1 MLQDG
6 KRIFMGAPGSHVWQG
21 QVFAH
26 NLNTDLTSSTSGVNP
41 HSEDDS
47 YLGYSLALGRF
58 SATSSASNSAPSDT
72 DVAIG
77 IPRDADLAGKI
88 MIVDREMRILRNI
101 TGEQMG
107 AYFGYSIAT
116 ADVNGDGLDDL
127 IIGAPLYYNQTI
139 SHKEAHFERG
149 RVYVA
154 LQNRRHELNISNRID
169 GHKNR
174 ARFGTAIA
182 NCGDL
187 NKDGFQDI
195 AVGAPYDGP
204 ENRGAIYIFMGKKF
218 GLSEEADQ
226 IIFAENIR
234 SGLESKY
241 LHSFGFSLSAGLDMD
256 GNHYPD
262 LLIGDYQGD
271 RAIMLRTRPVINV
284 TTTLNFQPEYFNLDD
299 KKCLLPHSSTAVS
312 CILVEFCMK
321 YNGVDIDNRLPFVF
335 DTKLDTEN
343 KGAPR
348 LFLLNNPGKNEDRN
362 MTTLSKDVQQCKSFK
377 AYIIRQIRD
386 KLTPL
391 KVDIE
396 YNLADSYSS
405 SSNDLSSSSSSYDF
419 SRSQTKLKPILNKS
433 VPNKISKIATI
444 QKNCGYDNVCV
455 PDLKLTV
462 NPNIE
467 QYTIGSNEKLILDVT
482 VKNYGEDAFESMFYL
497 TMPLTI
503 NYITINKTRS
513 DYPICYGAKPDQTGV
528 NILTCDLGNPQ
539 QRNDVVKFS
548 IITEPAKGVFSAP
561 DFTFI
566 ANVNSTNPEFDDKAR
581 EDNQVAIGIPI
592 KVEVNLVLSGNSN
605 PASVLHNSTYS
616 VKNNLN
622 KPKLSE
628 ADIGQEVIHTYQL
641 QNRGPSTINDIA
653 LTILWP
659 TMTKDGQYLLYLVDE
674 PQTSDK
680 VVCKPAPK
688 DAINPLGFK
697 YLRGN
702 SITPI
707 PNSNSIRQQ
716 QQPQSTNNNRYK
728 RQTTTATSSQQQSDQ
743 TILSTATTTTVDN
756 SILQQLDLLTC
767 GPTQCNRFEC
777 NVFDLGNNELATI
790 KIRSRL
796 WEDTLNHLSLQEFDI
811 SSKLVAQVKALPYNV
826 SSKSMPPYVYK
837 VETQVHTT
845 GLAVQDLLSWWV
857 VVLAILLGIALFVLL
872 ACFLKYVSILNFD

>member
-1 MLQDG
+1 
-6 KRIFMGAPGSHVWQG
+6 MGAPGSHVWQG

-26 NLNTDLTSSTSGVNP
+26 NLVTDLTNSTSGVNP

-58 SATSSASNSAPSDT
+58 SSQSKVNPNSPSSEM

-77 IPRDADLAGKI
+77 IPHDSDLAGKI
-88 MIVDREMRILRNI
+88 MIVDRGMRFVQNI
-101 TGEQMG
+101 TGEQLG

-116 ADVNGDGLDDL
+116 SDVNGDGLDDL

-139 SHKEAHFERG
+139 SHKEAHYERG
-149 RVYVA
+149 RIYVA
-154 LQNRRHELNISNRID
+154 LQNKRNELSIVNRID
-169 GHKNR
+169 GHVKNR
-174 ARFGTAIA
+174 ARFGTSIA

-187 NKDGFQDI
+187 NKDGYQDI

-204 ENRGAIYIFMGKKF
+204 ENRGAIHIFMGKKF
-218 GLSEEADQ
+218 GLSDEPDQ
-226 IIFAENIR
+226 IIYAENIR
-234 SGLESKY
+234 NGLESKN
-241 LHSFGFSLSAGLDMD
+241 LKSFGFSLSAGLDMD
-256 GNHYPD
+256 GNQYPD
-262 LLIGDYQGD
+262 LLIGDYLGD
-271 RAIMLRTRPVINV
+271 RAVMLRTRPVVNV
-284 TTTLNFQPEYFNLDD
+284 TTSLNFQPEYFNLDD
-299 KKCLLPHSSTAVS
+299 RKCLLPNSSTSVS
-312 CILVEFCMK
+312 CITVEYCIK
-321 YNGVDIDNRLPFVF
+321 YNGIDIANRLPFVF
-335 DTKLDTEN
+335 DFKLDTEN

-348 LFLLNNPGKNEDRN
+348 LFFLNNAGKNEDRN
-362 MTTLSKDVQQCKSFK
+362 STMLTKDLQQCNRFK

-396 YNLADSYSS
+396 YNLADYLEETYDYSK
-405 SSNDLSSSSSSYDF
+405 
-419 SRSQTKLKPILNKS
+419 SQLKLKPILNKS
-433 VPNKISKIATI
+433 VPNKMSKVATI
-444 QKNCGYDNVCV
+444 QKNCGYDNICV
-455 PDLKLTV
+455 PDLKLTI
-462 NPNIE
+462 NPNID
-467 QYTIGSNEKLILDVT
+467 QYTIGSNELLILDVT

-503 NYITINKTRS
+503 NYININKTRS
-513 DYPICYGAKPDQTGV
+513 DYPVCYGAKPDQTGV

-548 IITEPAKGVFSAP
+548 VITEPAKGMFSAP
-561 DFTFI
+561 DFTFV
-566 ANVNSTNPEFDDKAR
+566 ATVNSTNPELDDKAR

-616 VKNNLN
+616 MNNLN
-622 KPKLSE
+622 KQKLSE
-628 ADIGQEVIHTYQL
+628 ADIGQEVTHTYQL

-659 TMTKDGQYLLYLVDE
+659 TKTKDGQYLLYLVDE

-680 VVCKPAPK
+680 VICKPAPK
-688 DAINPLGFK
+688 DAINPLGYK

-702 SITPI
+702 SINTL
-707 PNSNSIRQQ
+707 PNNSIRQQ
-716 QQPQSTNNNRYK
+716 QQTNQNTLMLTTLNNRYK
-728 RQTTTATSSQQQSDQ
+728 RQTTSASSTNQQTSAAVGDQ
-743 TILSTATTTTVDN
+743 ALLTTTTTVDN
-756 SILQQLDLLTC
+756 SVLQQLDLLTC

-777 NVFDLGNNELATI
+777 NVFELGNNELATI

-796 WEDTLNHLSLQEFDI
+796 WEETLNHLSLQEFDI

-837 VETQVHTT
+837 VETLVHTT
-845 GLAVQDLLSWWV
+845 GIAVRDLLSWWV
-857 VVLAILLGIALFVLL
+857 IVLAILLGIALFVLL
-872 ACFLKYVSILNFD
+872 ACFLKYVSILFLFKPS